1 MKIKN
6 KIIVVLFLL
15 ISCITTMCFATS
27 IDSTNKMLDEQTEN
41 IKEQEKTIHPRGE
54 LNETNIKSDIVDALS
69 SSEIKKQNIYTANNK
84 CEIVDTIYGN
94 VFVAGNEINIKSNY
108 IAGDVFLFGNTITI
122 DENAIIDGN
131 VYIAAQQINTNGT
144 IHRSS
149 YMMGKI
155 VKLNESAYNGYDTF
169 ICGDTIEVEGEM
181 ARNAYIGANILEV
194 KNTALINGN
203 LSYEAREK
211 SEIPKGSV
219 KGRIDFKKII
229 DDEEDIK
236 EIIFDYVI
244 DMFKNLIFTLVIF
257 IVILLMSRNF
267 TDKAQI
273 AISGKNIFKS
283 LGIGLLGL
291 ILVPIIVVLLIV
303 MGVTANVGVLL
314 IFAYITT
321 LIIANA
327 ITAISM
333 SALITS
339 RKTGMKLPL
348 VVPFIAIVLWVLE
361 SIPYIGTIVSFFSII
376 IGIGVL
382 LQGAFSKNDIMGEK
396 NI

>member
-27 IDSTNKMLDEQTEN
+27 IDSTNKTLDEQ
-41 IKEQEKTIHPRGE
+41 KEKTIQPRE
-54 LNETNIKSDIVDALS
+54 INETNVKSDIADALS

-108 IAGDVFLFGNTITI
+108 IAGDVFLFGNTITMN
-122 DENAIIDGN
+122 ENAVIDGN
-131 VYIAAQQINTNGT
+131 VYIAGQQINANGT

-149 YMMGKI
+149 YVAGKI
-155 VKLNESAYNGYDTF
+155 VKFSESFYIGYDTF
-169 ICGDTIEVEGEM
+169 ICGDTIEIKGEM
-181 ARNAYIGANILEV
+181 ARNAYIGANILEI

-211 SEIPKGSV
+211 SEIPEGSV

-236 EIIFDYVI
+236 EVIFDYII
-244 DMFKNLIFTLVIF
+244 DMFKNLIFTLVVF
-257 IVILLMSRNF
+257 IIILLMSRNF
-267 TDKAQI
+267 TDKAEN

-291 ILVPIIVVLLIV
+291 ILVPIMVVLLIV
-303 MGVTANVGVLL
+303 MGVTSKVGVLL

-327 ITAISM
+327 ITAISI
-333 SALITS
+333 SSLISSKKTS
-339 RKTGMKLPL
+339 MKLPI
-348 VVPFIAIVLWVLE
+348 VVPFVSIILWALE
-361 SIPYIGTIVSFFSII
+361 SIPYIGAIVSFFSIV

-382 LQGAFSKNDIMGEK
+382 LQGAFSRDNSV
-396 NI
+396 

>member
-6 KIIVVLFLL
+6 KILVVVLLL

-27 IDSTNKMLDEQTEN
+27 IDSTNKTLDEQNEN
-41 IKEQEKTIHPRGE
+41 VQEQEKTIQPRGK
-54 LNETNIKSDIVDALS
+54 LNETNIKSNIADALS

-155 VKLNESAYNGYDTF
+155 VKLNESAYIGYDTF
-169 ICGDTIEVEGEM
+169 ICGDTIEVKGEM

-211 SEIPKGSV
+211 SEIPEGSV

-244 DMFKNLIFTLVIF
+244 DMFRNLIFTLVIF

-291 ILVPIIVVLLIV
+291 ILVPIMVVLLIV
-303 MGVTANVGVLL
+303 MGVTANVGILL

-327 ITAISM
+327 ITAISI

-348 VVPFIAIVLWVLE
+348 VVPFIAIVLWALE

-382 LQGAFSKNDIMGEK
+382 LQGAFSKSIE
-396 NI
+396 